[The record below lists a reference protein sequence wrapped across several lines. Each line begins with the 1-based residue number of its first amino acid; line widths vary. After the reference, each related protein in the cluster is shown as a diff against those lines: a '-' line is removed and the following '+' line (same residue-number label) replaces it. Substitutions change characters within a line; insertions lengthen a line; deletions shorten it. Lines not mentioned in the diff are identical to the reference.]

1 MRLDADARSGVD
13 VILVSIWEGPGGRPD
28 VERFRDMWG
37 IGATI
42 LLDESTEYA
51 DRIGIRGVPTNVLV
65 DGHGIVR
72 AVGLVN
78 LDELEA
84 AVAALENGG

>member
-1 MRLDADARSGVD
+1 M
-13 VILVSIWEGPGGRPD
+13 VSVWEGPDGRAD

-42 LLDESTEYA
+42 LLDETGEYA
-51 DRIGIRGVPTNVLV
+51 REIGIRGVPTNLLV
-65 DGHGIVR
+65 DERGIVR
-72 AVGLVN
+72 AVGLVR

-84 AVAALENGG
+84 AVAALRGV